1 MAAFFRG
8 FIKPAP
14 QGAEGE
20 KMKNPT
26 LSRVC
31 RLLLLNIGCAAGIF
45 SQHAQAQ
52 TASALALAS
61 DGAVLDV
68 VTVTGSRI
76 QRPNL
81 ASASPLTVVSSEEI
95 KYQGATSVENVLNRL
110 PQFTADSNENGS
122 NGSDGTARIN
132 LRDLGPSRV
141 LVLIDGQRMLPVETA
156 DVNFIPGALVERVD
170 VVTGGA
176 SAVYGSDAVSGVV
189 NFLLRKNLQGVRFDA
204 QYGIAQHT
212 NNSGYVRSVIADAG
226 FNEPKKSLWDGG
238 RSEFSL
244 AFGSNS
250 ADDKGNATFY
260 LGYRQLNPVTQD
272 TRDYSACGLNLAGDN
287 NDALACGGSSNNQW
301 GKFVPLGGPN
311 AGLGFNN
318 TKDGQKVWV
327 PYDNSFLYNYAPTN
341 YIQRND
347 SRITAGAFAHYDYT
361 PALTFYGSL
370 MFMDDHTFSQAAPSA
385 YFQGNL
391 YPINCDNPLM
401 SAQQAGIL
409 CGSAA
414 GTPTSI
420 DTFIG
425 YRFGGPG
432 SAPRRDDLRH
442 TDYRLTAGMKGSIA
456 AGWRYDTSFL
466 FSQIV
471 LDENYQNDLDLTKG
485 ARGLQV
491 VNVDGVPTCQS
502 VIDGTD
508 PNCVPV
514 NVFAFNGISPA
525 AYKYIFTPTF
535 THGVQQERVITGSV
549 NGDLGQYNLQSPF
562 ASSGIQVVLGAEHRA
577 EDLSFVADAVAQSKG
592 TKDNAGRFS
601 VNEMFSEF
609 DIPLVSDAPLVK
621 SLSVNGGYRYSKYA
635 VDGGSGFKANTY
647 KFELQ
652 YSPVA
657 ALKFRGSYNR
667 AVRAPNVTELFQPQA
682 LGNVAA
688 QDPCSGPTPIASLEN
703 CQRTGVT
710 AAQYGHM
717 IECPADTCVTLYGG
731 NLALQPEVA
740 DTSTFGVAFA
750 PEAVPGLSVSA
761 DYFNI
766 FVNHYINTVDANTI
780 INQCVQLASPYF
792 CGLFHRDP
800 ASGVLF
806 GTNGYVVATS
816 QNTGYLQT
824 SGVDLTGN
832 YHTSVG
838 DLLFGAWRGNDW
850 GKLDFALIGT
860 WLNSRR
866 IEQLPGLGTYNC
878 KGLFGPT
885 CGQPSP
891 SWRHNLRTTWS
902 SPGGTATVSA
912 NWRYFGSTGLSSNT
926 SNPFLQGD
934 PITINR
940 SIRAYNYL
948 DLAGTLRLKDVEL
961 RAGINNLFDKDP
973 PIIAA
978 GLLSLFGNGNTYP
991 GVYDPMGRVFFVGAT
1006 VAF

>member
-1 MAAFFRG
+1 
-8 FIKPAP
+8 
-14 QGAEGE
+14 
-20 KMKNPT
+20 MKKSIP
-26 LSRVC
+26 SRVHS
-31 RLLLLNIGCAAGIF
+31 LLLANMACAATFF
-45 SQHAQAQ
+45 SYSAQAQ
-52 TASALALAS
+52 TDSSAAT

-68 VTVTGSRI
+68 VTVTGTRI
-76 QRPNL
+76 QRPNVS
-81 ASASPLTVVSSEEI
+81 SASPLTVVSSDEI
-95 KYQGATSVENVLNRL
+95 KYQGTTSIETVLNRL

-141 LVLIDGQRMLPVETA
+141 LVLVDGQRMLPVETA
-156 DVNFIPGALVERVD
+156 DVNFIPSSLVERVD

-189 NFLLRKNLQGVRFDA
+189 NFVMRKNLQGVRLDA

-212 NNSGYVRSVIADAG
+212 NDSTYVRSVVADAG
-226 FNEPKKSLWDGG
+226 FQEAKHSLWDGG

-244 AFGSNS
+244 AFGTNS

-287 NDALACGGSSNNQW
+287 NNALVCGGSSNNQW
-301 GKFVPLGGPN
+301 GAFVPLGGPN
-311 AGLGFNN
+311 ANLSFNN

-341 YIQRND
+341 YIQRSDN
-347 SRITAGAFAHYDYT
+347 RITAGAFAHYDYT
-361 PALTFYGSL
+361 PAVNLYGSL

-385 YFQGNL
+385 YFQGNP
-391 YPINCDNPLM
+391 YSINCDNPLM

-409 CGSAA
+409 CGAAA
-414 GTPTSI
+414 GTPASVNS
-420 DTFIG
+420 FIG

-442 TDYRLTAGMKGSIA
+442 TDYRLTFGSKGLIA
-456 AGWRYDTSFL
+456 EGWHYDTSLL
-466 FSQIV
+466 FSQTM

-491 VNVDGVPTCQS
+491 VNVNGVPTCKS

-514 NVFAFNGISPA
+514 DVFAFNGISPA

-535 THGVQQERVITGSV
+535 THGVQQERVLTGAV
-549 NGDLGQYNLQSPF
+549 NGDLGRYNIKSPF
-562 ASSGIQVVLGAEHRA
+562 ASAALQVVLGAEHRA
-577 EDLSFVADAVAQSKG
+577 EDLSFEADAVAQSKG
-592 TKDNAGRFS
+592 TMNNAGRFS
-601 VNEMFSEF
+601 VNEAFSEL
-609 DIPLVSDAPLVK
+609 DIPLVNAAPFVK
-621 SLSVNGGYRYSKYA
+621 SLSVNSGYRYSSYSI
-635 VDGGSGFKANTY
+635 DGGSNFKANTY
-647 KFELQ
+647 KFELR

-657 ALKFRGSYNR
+657 ALNFRGSYNR
-667 AVRAPNVTELFQPQA
+667 AVRAPNVTELFQPHA
-682 LGNVAA
+682 LGNVSA
-688 QDPCSGPTPIASLEN
+688 QDPCSGPTPVASLEN

-710 AAQYGHM
+710 AAQYGH
-717 IECPADTCVTLYGG
+717 IVACPADTCVTLYGG
-731 NLALQPEVA
+731 NLGLKPEVA
-740 DTSTFGVAFA
+740 DTATFGLAFE

-766 FVNHYINTVDANTI
+766 FVNHYIGAVDAGTA
-780 INQCVQLASPYF
+780 INECVQLNSPYF
-792 CGLFHRDP
+792 CNLFHRDP

-806 GTNGYVVATS
+806 GTNGYIVATN

-824 SGVDLTGN
+824 SGLDVTGN
-832 YHTSVG
+832 YRVNVG
-838 DLLFGAWRGNDW
+838 DLLFGGLRGGNW
-850 GKLDFALIGT
+850 GKIDFALVGT

-891 SWRHNLRTTWS
+891 SWRHNLRTTWTT
-902 SPGGTATVSA
+902 PGATATVSA

-926 SNPFLQGD
+926 SNPFLQAD
-934 PITINR
+934 PVLINS

-948 DLAGTLRLKDVEL
+948 DLAGTYRIKDVEL
-961 RAGINNLFDKDP
+961 RAGINNVFDKDP

-978 GLLSLFGNGNTYP
+978 GLLSSFGNGNTYP

-1006 VAF
+1006 VTL